1 MDKLYYIKIII
12 IIILVIHAPRIYAEM
27 NTIIKQKG
35 QCHNED
41 YYYQKKNERKL
52 SRIISV
58 DLFTMMDQE
67 WNIYLKNTIPR
78 LIKFIKIE
86 LRKYIN
92 GINDEEL
99 IKIDN
104 NALINM
110 DIGILNNSV
119 LCIVINND
127 RKFIKVMMNQ
137 EYCSEYFM
145 IKYGEII
152 YNTSMIE
159 INKFPQ
165 IPFYAEYCVL
175 KMLLSSSLQNE
186 NSLHS
191 TKNDNDVMRFNLFF
205 EISKKYVNSNNYI
218 IWKTLNIL
226 SNGISKNRI
235 LNVLIVNEFNKKNNI
250 QNNTG
255 VIYVKWIKENFTY
268 VEFDKYMTK
277 RKYQMI
283 GSNFYSRTMVNTNH
297 ASKIREKCDILFTVK
312 HYKDVKYKPSFKFM
326 TFTDSFEYSIN
337 CSGVGYDNQA
347 IVSVSVSSKELDI
360 STILNNLDD
369 TYSAKL
375 FLPE

>member
-1 MDKLYYIKIII
+1 MKIII
-12 IIILVIHAPRIYAEM
+12 I
-27 NTIIKQKG
+27 
-35 QCHNED
+35 
-41 YYYQKKNERKL
+41 KKNERKL

-235 LNVLIVNEFNKKNNI
+235 LNVLIVNEFNKKTIFKII
-250 QNNTG
+250 QG
-255 VIYVKWIKENFTY
+255 
-268 VEFDKYMTK
+268 
-277 RKYQMI
+277 
-283 GSNFYSRTMVNTNH
+283 
-297 ASKIREKCDILFTVK
+297 
-312 HYKDVKYKPSFKFM
+312 
-326 TFTDSFEYSIN
+326 
-337 CSGVGYDNQA
+337 
-347 IVSVSVSSKELDI
+347 
-360 STILNNLDD
+360 
-369 TYSAKL
+369 
-375 FLPE
+375 